1 MKKKIK
7 DYRLI
12 KAIELGIFVAL
23 EIAFLVILIS
33 NKTLRSGI
41 FIDKSLFTL
50 CTMMYAASLFILLV
64 LLYDFIRLGNLKA
77 ESHELEKLAF
87 LDGKTGIPNRTS
99 CTMLFNTFTTP
110 ASLEGI
116 GCAVIEIANIR
127 EINAQFGKV
136 MGDMVIR
143 DFTGILEKLGE
154 RYGFVGRNGGNE
166 FIAVINSC
174 TDERMR
180 IFYDDLEKAL
190 AEYNGKH
197 NDYRLS
203 IHAEYVLYNN
213 EKVDTFS
220 ELVSKAYDKLR
231 GLK

>member
-7 DYRLI
+7 NYRLV
-12 KAIELGIFVAL
+12 KTVELGIFVAL
-23 EIAFLVILIS
+23 EIAFLIILIS

-50 CTMMYAASLFILLV
+50 CAMMYAASLFILLV

-110 ASLEGI
+110 ASMEGI
-116 GCAVIEIANIR
+116 GCTVIEIENIR
-127 EINAQFGKV
+127 ELNESLGKLA
-136 MGDMVIR
+136 GDMIIR
-143 DFTGILEKLGE
+143 DFTGILEKLSAS
-154 RYGFVGRNGGNE
+154 YGFVGRNGGNE

-174 TDERMR
+174 SDERMKA
-180 IFYDDLEKAL
+180 FYSELEA
-190 AEYNGKH
+190 AISEYNGKH
-197 NDYRLS
+197 SDYS
-203 IHAEYVLYNN
+203 IRIHSEYVLYNI
-213 EKVDTFS
+213 EKVNTFS
-220 ELVSKAYDKLR
+220 ELVAKAYNKLR
-231 GLK
+231 SN

>member
-7 DYRLI
+7 NYRFI
-12 KAIELGIFVAL
+12 KAVELGIFVMM
-23 EIAFLVILIS
+23 EIAFLVVLIS

-64 LLYDFIRLGNLKA
+64 LLYDFIRLGNLRS

-110 ASLEGI
+110 ASMEGI
-116 GCAVIEIANIR
+116 GCTVIEISNIR
-127 EINAQFGKV
+127 EINAQFGKT

-143 DFTGILEKLGE
+143 DFSGILEKLSE
-154 RYGFVGRNGGNE
+154 SYGFVGRNGGNE

-174 TDERMR
+174 SDERMHV
-180 IFYDDLEKAL
+180 FYDELDKAL
-190 AEYNGKH
+190 AEYNAKH
-197 NDYRLS
+197 NDCRLS
-203 IHAEYVLYNN
+203 IHSEYVLYNI

-220 ELVSKAYDKLR
+220 ELVSRAYDKLR
-231 GLK
+231 GL